1 MKRERY
7 SIIYSSKT
15 GNTKKLAEAIY
26 NTLPQN
32 KCDYYGTVDKIDD
45 VLSNVIYI
53 GFWTEKGN
61 ADHLTI
67 DFLNKLRN
75 KKIFLFGTAGYGESE
90 KYFEGIINNVKKNID
105 SSNTIIGTF
114 MCQGKMP
121 LSVRERYEKM
131 REQNNISLNIDKL
144 IANFDK
150 ALSHPNKEDLKTLE
164 AEGVEIYTCGT
175 CLNFYDITDKL
186 AVGSIT
192 NMYDIVEMMEK
203 AGKVIKP

>member
-32 KCDYYGTVDKIDD
+32 ECSYYGTVDKIDD
-45 VLSNVIYI
+45 ELSNVIYI

-61 ADHLTI
+61 ADLLTLE
-67 DFLNKLRN
+67 FLKKLKN

-90 KYFEGIINNVKKNID
+90 KYFEGIINNLKKNID

-150 ALSHPNKEDLKTLE
+150 ALSHPDEDDLKTLE
-164 AEGVEIYTCGT
+164 EIILSGV
-175 CLNFYDITDKL
+175 
-186 AVGSIT
+186 
-192 NMYDIVEMMEK
+192 MY
-203 AGKVIKP
+203 